1 MGLFLLGDH
10 VKETK
15 GEVRHI
21 KDRQV
26 RNLEGVSACNN
37 MSLTLCGW

>member
-21 KDRQV
+21 KDR
-26 RNLEGVSACNN
+26 LEGVSACNN